1 MAFPH
6 PDPTPLELPRNLREH
21 VTDDSVLT
29 VHMVCVPDVLSMS
42 SLGIGEVWIVLRK
55 LQLLQVVVGIKRRFS
70 IRVERAKVLVERC
83 REVVEAKE
91 EVQGE
96 KAK

>member
-29 VHMVCVPDVLSMS
+29 VHMVRVPDVLSVS
-42 SLGIGEVWIVLRK
+42 SLGIGQVWIVLRK
-55 LQLLQVVVGIKRRFS
+55 LQLLKVVVRVQRRFS
-70 IRVERAKVLVERC
+70 IRVERARVLVERC
-83 REVVEAKE
+83 GEVVEAKE

>member
-29 VHMVCVPDVLSMS
+29 VHMVCVPDVLSMA

>member
-42 SLGIGEVWIVLRK
+42 PLGIGQVWIVLRK
-55 LQLLQVVVGIKRRFS
+55 LQLLQVVVRVQRRFS
-70 IRVERAKVLVERC
+70 IRVECAQVLVERC

>member
-6 PDPTPLELPRNLREH
+6 PDPTRLELPRNLREH